1 MNSIRNIIF
10 DFGGVI
16 YDIDYNKTVEAFS
29 NIGIEDFD
37 LIYSKTVQN
46 HLFENLESGLIT
58 SSQFR
63 RELNLL
69 NKTNIS
75 DQEIDNAW
83 NALLIGFHLERIKLI
98 EKIRKN
104 YNIYLLSNSNKIH
117 FGVFL
122 KEFQEMSEYSSFN
135 DIFIKAY
142 FSFNIKCRKPDITSY
157 KYVLKDAALKAKETL
172 FIDDS
177 IQNIEL
183 ATKLGVQTYFLDLKK
198 GEDLLDLFEN
208 GKFKMSLLK

>member
-16 YDIDYNKTVEAFS
+16 YDIDYNKAVEAFS
-29 NIGIEDFD
+29 IIGIENFD

-58 SSQFR
+58 TDKFR
-63 RELNLL
+63 LELKSY

-83 NALLIGFHLERIKLI
+83 NALLIGFRLERIKLI

-104 YNIYLLSNSNKIH
+104 YNIYLLSNSNQIH
-117 FGVFL
+117 FDLFL
-122 KEFQEMSEYSSFN
+122 NQFQEISGYSSFN
-135 DIFIKAY
+135 DLFVKAY
-142 FSFNIKCRKPDITSY
+142 FSFDIKCRKPNICPY
-157 KYVLKDAALKAKETL
+157 KYVLKDADLIAEETL

-177 IQNIEL
+177 IQNIEP
-183 ATKLGVQTYFLDLKK
+183 AKKLGIQTYFLDLKK
-198 GEDLLDLFEN
+198 GENLLDLFDD
-208 GKFKMSLLK
+208 GMLKNSI